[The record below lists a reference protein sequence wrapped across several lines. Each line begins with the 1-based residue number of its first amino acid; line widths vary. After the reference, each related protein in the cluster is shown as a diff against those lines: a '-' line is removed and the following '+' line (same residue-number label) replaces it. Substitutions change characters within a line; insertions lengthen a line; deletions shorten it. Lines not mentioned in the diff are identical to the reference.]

1 MDDILLGHELVGERE
16 DMLLVV
22 GPGLVGEREDM
33 LLVIGPGLA
42 VVALGLGVT
51 CGSLV
56 DDSISDLDFLGGT
69 KQVRLG
75 TYFSM
80 YQPFILQIYNLQYLF
95 LLEFFG
101 RGGGSSCSNSA

>member
-1 MDDILLGHELVGERE
+1 MDAILLGPGLVGERE

-33 LLVIGPGLA
+33 FV

-51 CGSLV
+51 CGSLA

-80 YQPFILQIYNLQYLF
+80 YQLFILQIYNLQYLF